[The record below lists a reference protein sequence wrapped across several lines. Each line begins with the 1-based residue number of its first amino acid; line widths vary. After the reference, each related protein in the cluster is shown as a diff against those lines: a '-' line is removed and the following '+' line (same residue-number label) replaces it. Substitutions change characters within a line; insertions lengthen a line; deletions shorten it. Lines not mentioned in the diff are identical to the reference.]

1 MGGMWPTDQTM
12 RAYTDAKTQMPKLM
26 VEANALFT
34 KATAL
39 SSALAKH
46 NLTLAAPIPSVG
58 SR

>member
-1 MGGMWPTDQTM
+1 M

-46 NLTLAAPIPSVG
+46 NLTLAAPTPSVG